1 MNDYLEKLK
10 DCEQAQFVSIQ
21 NNILTVET
29 DEYQYQFELTEAQL
43 EQCYQQ
49 LANKDDAT
57 FTINVDKGIIIFNT
71 ELSIQEQANIDSI
84 SDYYLA
90 IENQPITK
98 LTCEIQNIYLKD
110 NRYYAEI
117 RIENEEEKIVYL
129 PTDQFNVIYD
139 VLTENQNNNEIEEV
153 YFSYSPEL
161 EKILL
166 NDLSDFDEGD
176 LELGN
181 QLRM

>member
-1 MNDYLEKLK
+1 MNNYLNKLEG
-10 DCEQAQFVSIQ
+10 CEQAQLVSIE

-29 DEYQYQFELTEAQL
+29 EDSEYQLELNDSQL
-43 EQCYQQ
+43 EQCHHQ

-57 FTINVDKGIIIFNT
+57 FTININKGIIIFNT

-90 IENQPITK
+90 IEKQPITK

-117 RIENEEEKIVYL
+117 RIENEGEKIVYL

-139 VLTENQNNNEIEEV
+139 VLTENQNNNKTEEV